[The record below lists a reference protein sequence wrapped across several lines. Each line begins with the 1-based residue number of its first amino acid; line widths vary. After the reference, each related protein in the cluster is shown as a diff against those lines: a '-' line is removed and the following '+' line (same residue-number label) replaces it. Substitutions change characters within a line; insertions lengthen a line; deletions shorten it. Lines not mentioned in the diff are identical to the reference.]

1 MVKAK
6 DTALKKI
13 SYDETVLICHPF
25 ARKWGG
31 CCLKT
36 WAELLKREGYSQ
48 QTLFK
53 QEKAIDLDDVEKRLA
68 VRKSGKECTVDF
80 VTGLSDKTLLMIEAK
95 LNVKAALN
103 ISATEIRLKI
113 EHSRD
118 LLMQDCFTR
127 VAVPVIVLFNDN
139 VCSRAKNELK
149 RKFAA
154 NPNII
159 IASVND
165 LHKRFF

>member
-6 DTALKKI
+6 DTAPKKVR
-13 SYDETVLICHPF
+13 YDEEVLKCHLF
-25 ARKWGG
+25 AQKWSG

-36 WAELLKREGYSQ
+36 WVELLKREGHSR
-48 QTLFK
+48 QTPFK
-53 QEKAIDLDDVEKRLA
+53 QEKALDLDDVEKRLA
-68 VRKSGKECTVDF
+68 AQKSGKESTVDF
-80 VTGLSDKTLLMIEAK
+80 VTGLSDRTLLMVEAK
-95 LNVKAALN
+95 FNAKDASN
-103 ISATEIRLKI
+103 ISATEIRSKI

-118 LLMQDCFTR
+118 LLMQDCFTQI
-127 VAVPVIVLFNDN
+127 AVPVIILFNDN